1 MIGVPRY
8 TCQVCGTEGHGR
20 GNWLLVLPDPAED
33 LLRVSRWNDVLAQ
46 QPEVY
51 HVCGAAHA
59 RQIICEHTLTGHLPP
74 KPAVEAFD
82 IQEMLV
88 SDEYPWMLRRDE
100 AQLEELAYAI
110 QDLLEEEYATALNS
124 GAPIE
129 FDA

>member
-1 MIGVPRY
+1 
-8 TCQVCGTEGHGR
+8 
-20 GNWLLVLPDPAED
+20 VLPDPEED
-33 LLRVSRWNDVLAQ
+33 ILKVTRWNDVLAQ

-59 RQIICEHTLTGHLPP
+59 RQIVCEHTLTGHLPP
-74 KPAVEAFD
+74 KPAVEVFD

-100 AQLEELAYAI
+100 AQLDQLADAI
-110 QDLLEEEYATALNS
+110 QDLLEEEYANALDR
-124 GAPIE
+124 GAPIQ

>member
-8 TCQVCGTEGHGR
+8 RCQVCGVEGHGH
-20 GNWLLVLPDPAED
+20 GNWLLVLPDPED
-33 LLRVSRWNDVLAQ
+33 DILKVTRWNDVLAQ

-59 RQIICEHTLTGHLPP
+59 RQIVCEHTLTGHLPP
-74 KPAVEAFD
+74 KPAVEVFD

-100 AQLEELAYAI
+100 ANLDQLADAI
-110 QDLLEEEYATALNS
+110 QDLLEEEYANALDR
-124 GAPIE
+124 GAPIQ